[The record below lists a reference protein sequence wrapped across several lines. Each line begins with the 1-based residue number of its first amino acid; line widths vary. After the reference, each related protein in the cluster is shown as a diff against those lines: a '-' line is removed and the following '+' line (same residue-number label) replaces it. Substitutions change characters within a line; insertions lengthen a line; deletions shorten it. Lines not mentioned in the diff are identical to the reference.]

1 MCKQKLIKP
10 AACYT
15 RPYKPIKFDINK
27 WIRKHNEKNNN
38 R

>member
-15 RPYKPIKFDINK
+15 RPLKFDLNK
-27 WIRKHNEKNNN
+27 FKRKHNEKNNS

>member
-15 RPYKPIKFDINK
+15 RPLKFDINK
-27 WIRKHNEKNNN
+27 WIRKHNDKNIKNK
-38 R
+38 